1 MENIEIGLVKHH
13 IDRIQKELK
22 KVIIEQD
29 ELLEYSLIA
38 LIAGGHVLLEG
49 VPGLAKTLM
58 IRSLAKTLS
67 VDFKRIQFTPDMM
80 PADITG
86 TTVFNMQTR
95 EFELK
100 KVQYLQTFY

>member
-1 MENIEIGLVKHH
+1 
-13 IDRIQKELK
+13 
-22 KVIIEQD
+22 
-29 ELLEYSLIA
+29 
-38 LIAGGHVLLEG
+38 
-49 VPGLAKTLM
+49 M

-86 TTVFNMQTR
+86 TKVFNMQTR

-100 KVQYLQTFY
+100 KVQYLQTFISR